1 MRHDF
6 LGGCLA
12 IAALV
17 GSAVARPALDPF
29 GSMSMNSLFQRDEDF
44 EPEDLSFIKK
54 IAAVGDSYSAGIG
67 AGSLLLGINEIR
79 CRRYD
84 HSYPYLVNQD
94 ERLGDPGGRTFQFES
109 CSGAV
114 VKDIIE
120 KQIPTISN
128 NQDVILISAG
138 GNDAELT
145 RVLNQCIFQWLAFNK
160 AQAVLGFIAELR
172 KLKWAQGWD
181 WIVNSRGCEGQLGVS
196 QTIIES
202 DAFAKRLDKMLA
214 DAKSKLA
221 DDGMI
226 YYTGYAKFFS
236 INLKTDCHKV
246 TWSTYIFKLYNA
258 FAEPRML
265 DSETRYAMNSLVELM
280 NEKLAAAVERAGP
293 KVKFVEYDDIVGSFG
308 GRYCEPGVDES
319 SVESNTRPMLM
330 FYELNTKDPW
340 GKNPWKRDI
349 DDHENGT
356 FGGDINV
363 LARAAQYLAPDAEF
377 RHKNLI
383 EAGSAEPSD
392 DLPGGGGVTAAG
404 KVGDITKVFNVLPDG
419 YGRVFHPQVLL
430 HELIANLV
438 VFHITNRRL
447 EQNGYHTLPV
457 FGHEPDSCPIGGGG
471 DDDDDG
477 REGPTTYLSYK
488 GSKPGKA
495 IKAGTKLRIL
505 GVGDS
510 ITLGRQKIVD
520 GGSSVGNGYRL
531 RLRED
536 LSKDEV
542 VFAGEITGGTMENNN
557 FAAWGGQTIE
567 YMSKNVGPSLKQRP
581 NIILLHA
588 GTNDLDDRPDTGK
601 QGNDPEGI
609 ALRLG
614 KLIDQMREACPDA
627 VILVAM
633 IIPNCDSHKKERHKA
648 YVDLIPGVVKK
659 RAALGHHV
667 VAVDFTGFPLS
678 DLYDCLHPTPD
689 GYNKMGD
696 YWFDFL
702 SQIPRSWITK
712 PVGPDPDPSGA
723 GSDKNGGVATDIPGP
738 DYGNPIAVTSKERI
752 REAYEITMK
761 GDQSR
766 CKSRPTWQSAGKIAM
781 GVGKN
786 GPWKF
791 TENWG
796 KAGKVFDGIGRSAS
810 NVRFHDMD
818 GDGKADPDTGRLECY
833 LNNLPDGF
841 VKAGSHPKGVIAAG
855 TAAAERVYIADLD
868 ADGLEDYL
876 VVDPND
882 GSVDVWWNKGPSAN
896 APNGWDWAKA
906 GQIAPGALHANL
918 ATLRFPDI
926 NGDGRADYVFIG
938 KGGSLGHWM
947 NTGTDTGRAVE
958 WVTRHGIATGESYQL
973 SDFSK
978 LVLADINGDGR
989 DDYLVFDADSGLS
1002 GFLNQPSNRE
1012 GVPTWIKQAEKS
1024 IAKGINEPH
1033 RLIHLADMDG
1043 NGKADYIWVDETG
1056 GVNLWHN
1063 RGSAD
1068 TSMAIDGLRFADIDG
1083 DGVDD
1088 YIWVDPETGAPSVRL
1103 NMGPDGND
1111 QLGWGWKPLNDG
1123 KPIARGTAPG
1133 EKIRFADLDGN
1144 GRADYIVIDPKD
1156 GGMRGWLNGGPSGNE
1171 YGWNFAEQGR
1181 IFEGGIGPGA
1191 NVRLAD
1197 VDGDGFDDYIYLH
1210 PGGRTTIYR
1219 NKWNKESPMDSWVR
1233 MESAEAK
1240 KGIQRRPEEIHFH
1253 DINGDGKADYLWINP
1268 VNGIVKAWINNYPNS
1283 PAWIDSGEYA
1293 GSVGTAGNNI
1303 RFAKLHLTGRASLV
1317 AVDRSTNAIA
1327 AWLNGCDDL
1336 DISEKEHR
1344 ITITHAK
1351 SKFSGKQW
1359 SVTERPLEGSTPKDH
1374 CDLTGKYSR
1383 GTQYSP
1389 DDPDDAK
1396 YPTLISEI
1404 GKLYGHKCVYTG
1416 LPDTLGR
1423 LRCEGVTGIH
1433 CYKDP
1438 SFGEKKDCDGWSYTH
1453 ALYCEW

>member
-1 MRHDF
+1 MRHDL
-6 LGGCLA
+6 LGPCLA
-12 IAALV
+12 IVALA
-17 GSAVARPALDPF
+17 GSAVARPALDQF

-44 EPEDLSFIKK
+44 ETDDLSFIKK

-67 AGSLLLGINEIR
+67 AGSPLLPGLDELD

-84 HSYPYLVNQD
+84 HAYPRLVSQD
-94 ERLGDPGGRTFQFES
+94 ERLGDHSFQFKS

-120 KQIPTISN
+120 KQIPTLAG
-128 NQDVILISAG
+128 NQDVIMISAG

-145 RVLNQCIFQWLAFNK
+145 LVLNQCIFQWLAFNK
-160 AQAVLGFIAELR
+160 GQAAIGLVAELLR
-172 KLKWAQGWD
+172 MKWAKGWD
-181 WIVNSRGCEGQLGVS
+181 WIVNSRGCEGQLGHS
-196 QTIIES
+196 LKIIES
-202 DAFAKRLDKMLA
+202 DDFARRLDKMLE

-236 INLKTDCHKV
+236 VNLESSCNNV
-246 TWSTYIFKLYNA
+246 TWSTYLFKLYNA
-258 FAEPRML
+258 FTEPRML
-265 DSETRYAMNSLVELM
+265 DAKTRYAMNTLVELM
-280 NEKLAAAVERAGP
+280 NEKLAAAIERAGP
-293 KVKFVEYDDIVGSFG
+293 KVTFVDYDDIVGTFG

-319 SVESNTRPMLM
+319 SVDSNTRPMLM
-330 FYELNTKDPW
+330 FYELNTEDPW
-340 GKNPWKRDI
+340 GRTPFKRDVSE
-349 DDHENGT
+349 HENGT
-356 FGGDINV
+356 FGGDINA
-363 LARAAQYLAPDAEF
+363 LARATEYLAPDVEF
-377 RHKNLI
+377 RHKRLI
-383 EAGSAEPSD
+383 DAGSAEPAD
-392 DLPGGGGVTAAG
+392 DLSGGSVTVAA
-404 KVGDITKVFNVLPDG
+404 KDDDRKIPNLLPDG

-430 HELIANLV
+430 HKLIAKLV
-438 VFHITNRRL
+438 LLNISNRRL
-447 EQNGYHTLPV
+447 VQNGYKALPV
-457 FGHEPDSCPIGGGG
+457 FGHEPDTCPIGDDDF

-477 REGPTTYLSYK
+477 REGPTTFVTYK
-488 GSKPGKA
+488 GAKPGTAVKP
-495 IKAGTKLRIL
+495 GTKLRIL

-510 ITLGRQKIVD
+510 ITLGRQKAD
-520 GGSSVGNGYRL
+520 GGGDGNGYRL
-531 RLRED
+531 RLKED

-542 VFAGEITGGTMENNN
+542 VYVGKESGGTMENSNY
-557 FAAWGGQTIE
+557 AAWGGQTIE
-567 YMSKNVGPSLKQRP
+567 YMSKHVGPSLKQRP

-588 GTNDLDDRPDTGK
+588 GTNDLDDRPGTGV
-601 QGNDPEGI
+601 QGTDPAGI
-609 ALRLG
+609 AFRLG

-633 IIPNCDSHKKERHKA
+633 IIPNCDSHKSPRHKA
-648 YVDLIPGVVKK
+648 YVELIPGVVKK
-659 RAALGHHV
+659 RAERGHHV
-667 VAVDFTGFPLS
+667 IAVDFSEFPLK

-689 GYNKMGD
+689 GYKKMGD
-696 YWFDFL
+696 YWFDFI
-702 SQIPRSWITK
+702 SQIPKSWITK
-712 PVGPDPDPSGA
+712 PVGPDPSPAGP
-723 GSDKNGGVATDIPGP
+723 GSDENGGVATDIPGP
-738 DYGNPIAVTSKERI
+738 DYGNPIVVTSKERI

-761 GDQSR
+761 GDQSM

-786 GPWKF
+786 GLWKF

-810 NVRFHDMD
+810 GVRFHDMD
-818 GDGKADPDTGRLECY
+818 GDGKADYVWLDEDTGRLECY
-833 LNNLPDGF
+833 LNKLPDGF
-841 VKAGSHPKGVIAAG
+841 VKAGNHPKGVIAQG
-855 TAAAERVYIADLD
+855 TAASERVYIADLD
-868 ADGLEDYL
+868 ADGLPDYL
-876 VVDPND
+876 VVDPSD
-882 GSVDVWWNKGPSAN
+882 GSVDVWWNKGPSDT
-896 APNGWDWAKA
+896 APNGWDWARA
-906 GQIAPGALHANL
+906 GQIAPGAKHANL

-947 NTGTDTGRAVE
+947 NTGTDTGRGVE
-958 WVTRHGIATGESYQL
+958 WVTRHGIATGESYQI
-973 SDFSK
+973 SDFSR
-978 LVLADINGDGR
+978 LVLADIDGDGR
-989 DDYLVFDADSGLS
+989 DDYLVFDSDAGLS

-1012 GVPTWIKQAEKS
+1012 GVPTWIKQGEKS
-1024 IAKGINEPH
+1024 IAKGIKEPH
-1033 RLIHLADMDG
+1033 SSIHLADMDG
-1043 NGKADYIWVDETG
+1043 NGKADYIWVDEKG

-1068 TSMAIDGLRFADIDG
+1068 TSMAIDGLRFADING

-1123 KPIARGTAPG
+1123 NPIARGAAPG
-1133 EKIRFADLDGN
+1133 EKVRFADLDGN
-1144 GRADYIVIDPKD
+1144 GRADYIIIDPKD
-1156 GGMRGWLNGGPSGNE
+1156 GGMRGWLNGGPSSNE

-1181 IFEGGIGPGA
+1181 IFQGGIGPGA

-1219 NKWNKESPMDSWVR
+1219 NKWNKGSPMDSWVR
-1233 MESAEAK
+1233 MESQEAK
-1240 KGIQRRPEEIHFH
+1240 NGIQRRPEEIYFH

-1283 PAWIDSGEYA
+1283 PAWVDSGEYA

-1327 AWLNGCDDL
+1327 AWLNGCDNL
-1336 DISEKEHR
+1336 DNSEKKHR

-1351 SKFSGKQW
+1351 SVFSDKQW
-1359 SVTERPLEGSTPKDH
+1359 SVTERPLEGTVPKDH
-1374 CDLTGKYSR
+1374 CDETGKYSR

-1396 YPTLISEI
+1396 YPTYISEI
-1404 GKLYGHKCVYTG
+1404 GKLYGHK
-1416 LPDTLGR
+1416 
-1423 LRCEGVTGIH
+1423 E
-1433 CYKDP
+1433 
-1438 SFGEKKDCDGWSYTH
+1438 
-1453 ALYCEW
+1453 